1 MSDVN
6 GSGPASESGA
16 DTQPQ
21 LNSMAQ
27 YIKDLSFENPN
38 APRSLGPQD
47 KGPNISIQVNVNARQ
62 LSDTDFEVTLALEGT
77 GGEGAGLLFKFE
89 LAYAGVF
96 RVRNIPADQVHPIVM
111 IDCPRLLFPFAR
123 QIVAD
128 AVRNGGFPPL
138 YIDPIDFQ
146 SLYRQRMAETNQ
158 QPGIPVG

>member
-6 GSGPASESGA
+6 GNGSVGA
-16 DTQPQ
+16 DMQPQ
-21 LNSMAQ
+21 LNAMVQ

-47 KGPNISIQVNVNARQ
+47 KQPNIAIQVNVNARQ
-62 LSDTDFEVTLALEGT
+62 LSDTDFEVDLALEGNA
-77 GGEGAGLLFKFE
+77 GEGASTLFKFE

-96 RVRNIPADQVHPIVM
+96 RVRNIPPDQVHPVVM
-111 IDCPRLLFPFAR
+111 IECPRLLFPFAR

-138 YIDPIDFQ
+138 YIDPIDFAG
-146 SLYRQRMAETNQ
+146 LYRQKAEAGQ
-158 QPGIPVG
+158 GAPAVPVG